1 MTSTS
6 RQLLAIT
13 NAQAGSADDV
23 VEAQVIGVLRTGAQV
38 EVAATSGADDLARA
52 LAAHPDLDAVVVLGG
67 DGSLHAVVQALHDAD
82 RLDVLVALVPLG
94 TGNDFARTVELP
106 DDPVAA
112 ARVVLEG
119 SPRTLDLALTGGKLK
134 NSGTRNGQA
143 FVDQNIGGSSMLARL
158 SFSKLGAFTPYVGLS
173 RTMGKFDA
181 FTETGT
187 GANLNVSAATQ
198 TNTNAEVGLGYA
210 MKLTDTV
217 SISLNVAYEH
227 NLNSTGN
234 SLTASFADAA
244 APTSFNVA
252 TYGAGQNVLRGG
264 IGFEASLGAGRSA
277 GLSYDMHSGVD
288 MKSAHE
294 VKVNYTFRF

>member
-1 MTSTS
+1 M
-6 RQLLAIT
+6 
-13 NAQAGSADDV
+13 
-23 VEAQVIGVLRTGAQV
+23 
-38 EVAATSGADDLARA
+38 
-52 LAAHPDLDAVVVLGG
+52 
-67 DGSLHAVVQALHDAD
+67 
-82 RLDVLVALVPLG
+82 
-94 TGNDFARTVELP
+94 
-106 DDPVAA
+106 
-112 ARVVLEG
+112 
-119 SPRTLDLALTGGKLK
+119 
-134 NSGTRNGQA
+134 
-143 FVDQNIGGSSMLARL
+143 
-158 SFSKLGAFTPYVGLS
+158 
-173 RTMGKFDA
+173 
-181 FTETGT
+181 
-187 GANLNVSAATQ
+187 SAATQ

-234 SLTASFADAA
+234 SLTASFAAAA

>member
-119 SPRTLDLALTGGKLK
+119 SPRTLDLALTGDGEVVVNAIHVGIGAEAAAAAGPWKRWLGPVGYVIGSIIAGFTRPGSVVEVTVDGVVVT
-134 NSGTRNGQA
+134 SGRPVLQVGA
-143 FVDQNIGGSSMLARL
+143 GLGRFVGGGGELLPEADPGDGELDVVVSTAAPRL
-158 SFSKLGAFTPYVGLS
+158 
-173 RTMGKFDA
+173 RR
-181 FTETGT
+181 
-187 GANLNVSAATQ
+187 
-198 TNTNAEVGLGYA
+198 LGYA
-210 MKLTDTV
+210 VGLRRG
-217 SISLNVAYEH
+217 EH
-227 NLNSTGN
+227 HRR
-234 SLTASFADAA
+234 DD
-244 APTSFNVA
+244 VE
-252 TYGAGQNVLRGG
+252 YLRGANVTVRG
-264 IGFEASLGAGRSA
+264 DAVRATNDGELGEPATE
-277 GLSYDMHSGVD
+277 HSWTLLPAAWRLVVP
-288 MKSAHE
+288 S
-294 VKVNYTFRF
+294 